1 MQTGIKI
8 CLGFGKESGTI
19 PLMKSENFSTSPGRL
34 YSNII
39 RIHPFL
45 KKKSTSNTL
54 SVSIGVHL
62 RPFARMELCLGTSS
76 HQWSIDWD
84 SLPNG

>member
-45 KKKSTSNTL
+45 KKKVN
-54 SVSIGVHL
+54 
-62 RPFARMELCLGTSS
+62 FK
-76 HQWSIDWD
+76 
-84 SLPNG
+84 